1 MADQLR
7 YSSRSGPRDRRLR
20 VGTDEREAVADILRL
35 EHVAGRLDS
44 SEFEER
50 LDRCLTAKTYADLDG
65 LIGDFPPAEGE
76 QWQRPRPA
84 WRWRPWPAL
93 VLPLILLAIVFSH
106 GRAAWLLVPF
116 VFWFVVRPFIWGNGW
131 RGYGWRAYGGRRGP
145 SLGRRIERTTV

>member
-7 YSSRSGPRDRRLR
+7 YSRRRGPRDRQLR
-20 VGTDEREAVADILRL
+20 VGNDEREAVADILRR

-44 SEFEER
+44 SEFEGR
-50 LDRCLTAKTYADLDG
+50 LDRCLTAKTYADLDE

-76 QWQRPRPA
+76 QSQSPRPP

-93 VLPLILLAIVFSH
+93 VLPPIVLAIVFSH

-116 VFWFVVRPFIWGNGW
+116 ILWFVARPFIWGNGR
-131 RGYGWRAYGGRRGP
+131 RGYGWRGKDRRCNP
-145 SLGRRIERTTV
+145 SLGRRIEHTTM